1 VTAHWILKTEPSTY
15 SFDRLLEERKTV
27 WDGVSNPVALKHL
40 REMTVGDQV
49 MIYHTGDVKA
59 VVGLARITRA
69 AYPDPKDSK
78 LVVVEIEAGE
88 RLPHPVTLAA
98 IKADP
103 AFADLALVRMGRLS
117 VVPVKPEQ
125 WKQITHMAEEQGE
138 GERGKGEKGKGERG
152 KGRGG

>member
-1 VTAHWILKTEPSTY
+1 MGYSIDVPSYWILKTEPSTY
-15 SFDRLLEERKTV
+15 SFDRLLEERRTV

-125 WKQITHMAEEQGE
+125 WRQIRHMAE
-138 GERGKGEKGKGERG
+138 KGD
-152 KGRGG
+152 KGRGYPHT